1 MKKEKVVSFI
11 PVRGG
16 SKSIPLK
23 NIKELYGK
31 PLVYWV
37 IEAALECKYIDKVYV
52 ATDSDEIKN
61 CINKI
66 TSTKLSVI
74 GRSFQTA
81 TDTAT
86 SESALIEFCEKYDF
100 ENVFF
105 MQATSPLLTSNDL
118 DAAWETYVSKKKD
131 SILSVV
137 KNKRFYWKENNDNL
151 IIPLNYD
158 PLSRPRRQDFEGCY
172 MENGA
177 FYLSS
182 RKSIIDSGCRISG
195 RIGIFEMP
203 PYTSFEV
210 DEPDDWIIIKDLM
223 RRYKQVNNK
232 GEIKLFATDVDGVL
246 TDAGMYYSE
255 DGDEMKKF
263 NTHDAKG
270 LELLRN
276 LGIKTA
282 IFTSE
287 DTKLV
292 ERRAEKMKID
302 FVNQGVKDKL
312 HALKKMCVELKIS
325 LNEVAY
331 IGDDIN
337 DTDVLRNV
345 KFSACPADAIESIKS
360 VSQYICKTNGGHGCV
375 REFIDT
381 VIIQDS

>member
-1 MKKEKVVSFI
+1 MKKEKVVAFI

-37 IEAALECKYIDKVYV
+37 IEAALECKYIDKVFV

-61 CINKI
+61 CII
-66 TSTKLSVI
+66 RLSSSKLSVI
-74 GRSFQTA
+74 GRSTQTA

-86 SESALIEFCEKYDF
+86 SESALIEFCEKYNF
-100 ENVFF
+100 ENVFLI
-105 MQATSPLLTSNDL
+105 QATSPLLSSSDL
-118 DAAWETYVSKKKD
+118 EAAWVTFINKKYD

-137 KNKRFYWKENNDNL
+137 KNKRFYWKENKDNI
-151 IIPLNYD
+151 IIPWNYD
-158 PLSRPRRQDFEGCY
+158 PFSRPRRQDFKGCY

-195 RIGIFEMP
+195 KIGIFEMP

-210 DEPDDWIIIKDLM
+210 DDPEDWIIIEDLM
-223 RRYKQVNNK
+223 RRYKKVSSK
-232 GEIKLFATDVDGVL
+232 GKIKLFATDVDGVL

-270 LELLRN
+270 LEFLRKS
-276 LGIKTA
+276 GIKTA

-287 DTKLV
+287 NTKIV
-292 ERRAEKMKID
+292 ERRAKKMKID
-302 FVNQGVKDKL
+302 FVYQGVRDKL
-312 HALKKMCVELKIS
+312 YALKKTCAELKIS

-337 DTDVLRNV
+337 DIDVLRNV
-345 KFSACPADAIESIKS
+345 KFSACPSDAMENIKS
-360 VSQYICKTNGGHGCV
+360 VSQHICKLKGGHGCV
-375 REFIDT
+375 REFIEA
-381 VIIQDS
+381 VIFRSS